1 MKLDRVVQGSQIV
14 QKSYYPKP
22 GEVERRWVLVDA
34 QDQRLGRLATRI
46 ARTLMGKDKPSFTPG
61 VETGDFVVVINA
73 EKITVTGNRM
83 DDKIYYRH
91 SGYPGGL
98 KSITLR
104 DQLAKFPERVLQSA
118 VWGML
123 PHNRYG
129 RKLLK
134 RLKVYAGAEHPH
146 DAQKPE
152 RMA

>member
-1 MKLDRVVQGSQIV
+1 V

-34 QDQRLGRLATRI
+34 RDQRLGRLATRI
-46 ARTLMGKDKPSFTPG
+46 ARMLMGKDKPSFTPG

-83 DDKIYYRH
+83 DDKVYYRH

-98 KSITLR
+98 KRITLR
-104 DQLAKFPERVLQSA
+104 DQLARFPERVLQSA

-129 RKLLK
+129 RKLMK
-134 RLKVYAGAEHPH
+134 RLKIYAGAEHPH
-146 DAQKPE
+146 EAQQPQPL
-152 RMA
+152 A

>member
-1 MKLDRVVQGSQIV
+1 M

-34 QDQRLGRLATRI
+34 RDQRLGRLATRI
-46 ARTLMGKDKPSFTPG
+46 ARMLMGKDKPSFTPG

-83 DDKIYYRH
+83 DDKVYYRH

-98 KSITLR
+98 KRITLR
-104 DQLAKFPERVLQSA
+104 DQLARFPERVLQSA

-129 RKLLK
+129 RKLMK
-134 RLKVYAGAEHPH
+134 RLKIYAGAEHPH
-146 DAQKPE
+146 EAQQPQPL
-152 RMA
+152 A